1 MNLSDRIPTS
11 PSESTTPTLQQTWE
25 SIALQVR
32 FNPAAL
38 ARDRGVSLRTL
49 QRFFRKHYDM
59 TISEWLRSLRLREA
73 YSRLGAATC
82 VKEVAYDLGYKRAS
96 HFSRDFKDFYGIRPS
111 SLCPTFPLLRKVGC
125 LNP

>member
-1 MNLSDRIPTS
+1 M
-11 PSESTTPTLQQTWE
+11 
-25 SIALQVR
+25 R